1 MMSITCTFVYVGQYS
16 NCTPAMYEIFHRASN
31 GMFYTMSLFLLLWN
45 EHHYKKLLY
54 LLSSAYGVECDSIG
68 AMKSLCTFSVFMMLS
83 YIFELIVLLKF
94 KDDLLG
100 NGPLDEGI
108 GGVGAAS
115 SAGTLLPE
123 PRGMYA
129 RVDAVSMEYG

>member
-1 MMSITCTFVYVGQYS
+1 MVSFKLIIIQL
-16 NCTPAMYEIFHRASN
+16 YECVS
-31 GMFYTMSLFLLLWN
+31 FYFYYILHNQTIIS
-45 EHHYKKLLY
+45 
-54 LLSSAYGVECDSIG
+54 LSSAYGVECDSIG

-108 GGVGAAS
+108 GGVGAGS
-115 SAGTLLPE
+115 SAGSLLPE